1 MRSKYIND
9 KKNDLNREGPNMM
22 EQTRN
27 IERRE
32 NSSPKL
38 VEAYGSNYQYDD
50 QYQKKELSDY

>member
-9 KKNDLNREGPNMM
+9 KKVDLNREAPNMM

-27 IERRE
+27 VDRRE

-38 VEAYGSNYQYDD
+38 VEAFGNSYQYDD
-50 QYQKKELSDY
+50 QYQKK